1 MLAQD
6 NIVKKQFLQ
15 NFKQKSPQ
23 QRFLFVFGIFFFLIY
38 LFLGLAVIFWKD
50 LPLTLDKNQKLLFG
64 IVLIV
69 YAFLRFVRLLQKR

>member
-1 MLAQD
+1 MND
-6 NIVKKQFLQ
+6 RRYRQ

-38 LFLGLAVIFWKD
+38 LFMGLAVIFWKD
-50 LPLTLDKNQKLLFG
+50 FPLDMNQNHRLLFG

-69 YAFLRFVRLLQKR
+69 YAFLRFVRLLQKH